1 MEKLDPYCIPDV
13 KQDIIG
19 TEASF
24 WNAVSE
30 ILWSDILAENS

>member
-1 MEKLDPYCIPDV
+1 METLEHFDIPNV

-30 ILWSDILAENS
+30 IL

>member
-1 MEKLDPYCIPDV
+1 METLEHFEIPDV
-13 KQDIIG
+13 KKDIIG

-30 ILWSDILAENS
+30 IL